1 MAIALG
7 WKGQHRLTGLQCTV
21 IKYDGERRRVILK
34 LDDGR
39 EIQEVPFHDLLDNPP
54 PAPVSGPLPIQ
65 SPGPDE
71 TKHPDP
77 AEDEDRDEEDDQR
90 TGWPPPRRAS

>member
-1 MAIALG
+1 MAIAVG
-7 WKGQHRLTGLQCTV
+7 GKYQHRLTGLPCTV
-21 IKYDGERRRVILK
+21 IRYYGEQRRVTIK

-39 EIQEVPFHDLLDNPP
+39 EFQEVPFHDLLDNPP
-54 PAPVSGPLPIQ
+54 PAPVAGPLPIQ

-77 AEDEDRDEEDDQR
+77 AEDEDRDADEDKS